1 MKFQKLIDTKYDI
14 TYDWMLVLS
23 SVEEVMNFCELSL
36 PPKVHVA
43 WENLID
49 VQRGRAHVNSGMAS
63 YIHMSIESGESLLTA
78 TPRLLAKLIEDKIEC
93 VNKYGKIYIN
103 KSGGYFPH
111 HSDDIKVLEEYIIN
125 NDSIIFPSYSDA
137 DIKVVK
143 WEGGKH
149 YYAYVGDIWVK
160 PKDGRVKFNTSK
172 EAEDEAKHMVY
183 KLNQKTFEIKE

>member
-1 MKFQKLIDTKYDI
+1 
-14 TYDWMLVLS
+14 
-23 SVEEVMNFCELSL
+23 MNFCELSL
-36 PPKVHVA
+36 PAKVHVA
-43 WENLID
+43 WENLIE

-63 YIHMSIESGESLLTA
+63 YIHMSIEPGESLLTA
-78 TPRLLAKLIEDKIEC
+78 TPRLIGKLIQDKLEC
-93 VNKYGKIYIN
+93 VNKYGRIYVN

-111 HSDDIKVLEEYIIN
+111 HSADLKVLEEYIVD
-125 NDSIIFPSYSDA
+125 NDSVIFPSYTDD

-160 PKDGRVKFNTSK
+160 TKSGKEKFSTAK
-172 EAEDEAKHMVY
+172 EAKEEAEYMVY